1 MNVSEKFSIGRIIR
15 TCVRANERSHNIGRV
30 NGAIKPRP
38 EIPLSKRVGQ
48 LTLDHLG
55 APLSDVTFCVIDIET
70 TGASANSCAIT
81 EIAAAKYQGGQCI
94 GEFQTLINPGVAIPP
109 NITFL
114 TGITTAMVLPAPRV
128 DRVLGSLVEFV
139 RDSVIVGHNVRFD
152 LAFLNKALRTN
163 DWPTFENRVVD
174 TLRLAR
180 RLVREEVYNCK
191 LSTLAQHFALVNQ
204 PTHRALD
211 DVRATADLLHLL
223 LERASGFGVLGLDDL
238 LELPA
243 INRHPQAHK
252 LHLTNGLPRS
262 PGVYL
267 FRDVA
272 GTVLYVGKATNLR
285 SRVRAYFSSED
296 RRKVQPMLRVLHRVD
311 HIRCTTPFEAA
322 ILENRLIQREM
333 PRFNRQ
339 AKMWS
344 TYRYVRVIGSGP
356 QAKIAVTSSPG
367 GIAGARYLG
376 PFSSP
381 HAARL
386 ASMALR
392 EAAANYGPMWVEAL
406 DTHPE
411 QLFETLAV
419 NMRTL
424 AEEERFEE
432 AASLRDRAGI
442 LARGVDRQRKA
453 QRLRSTGWMTLT
465 VRLPDAQGHRL
476 GSRVS
481 GPTHEIRFADG
492 RVRFG
497 EGKPQT
503 VGEVAVDEPVPAH
516 LIDELAVAVRW
527 LETIGTKARI
537 EHADQGLA
545 FPSVPMVR
553 FDERRPSDSRRSKA
567 DDQALAASSCD
578 TRINDSS
585 AATARPDSTASAAST
600 KPRSRSSARPA
611 TTQPAA
617 ALSNTMSRWGPALPS
632 STARRKRALSA
643 AKPPRS

>member
-1 MNVSEKFSIGRIIR
+1 MAR
-15 TCVRANERSHNIGRV
+15 T
-30 NGAIKPRP
+30 KQ

-70 TGASANSCAIT
+70 TGASPNTCAIT
-81 EIAAAKYQGGQCI
+81 EIAAAKFQGGRCI

-109 NITFL
+109 QITFL
-114 TGITTAMVLPAPRV
+114 TGITTSMVLPAPRV
-128 DRVLGSLVEFV
+128 ERVLGSLVEFV
-139 RDSVIVGHNVRFD
+139 RDAVIVGHNVRFD
-152 LAFLNKALRTN
+152 LGFLNRALRLH
-163 DWPTFENRVVD
+163 DWPAFTNRVVD
-174 TLRLAR
+174 TVGLAR
-180 RLVREEVYNCK
+180 RLVREEVSNCK
-191 LSTLAQHFALVNQ
+191 LGTLAQHFGLTNQ

-262 PGVYL
+262 PGVYI
-267 FRDVA
+267 FRDIS

-285 SRVRAYFSSED
+285 ARVRSYFSSED
-296 RRKVQPMLRVLHRVD
+296 RRKIQPMLRVLHRID
-311 HIRCTTPFEAA
+311 HVRCATAMEAA
-322 ILENRLIQREM
+322 VLETRLIQREM

-344 TYRYVRVIGSGP
+344 AYRYVRVIGSGA
-356 QAKIAVTSSPG
+356 QAKIAVTATPG
-367 GIAGARYLG
+367 GVSSARYLG
-376 PFSSP
+376 PFSST

-386 ASMALR
+386 ASLALR
-392 EAAANYGPMWVEAL
+392 EAATNFGPNWVNAL
-406 DTHPE
+406 DHQPE

-424 AEEERFEE
+424 AEDERFEE
-432 AASLRDRAGI
+432 AALVRDRAGI

-453 QRLRSTGWMTLT
+453 QRLRSTGWMTIS
-465 VRLPDAQGHRL
+465 LPTPDRAGDRF
-476 GSRVS
+476 GRDGCREV
-481 GPTHEIRFADG
+481 HEIRFVDG

-497 EGKPQT
+497 EGKPDT
-503 VGEVAVDEPVPAH
+503 IAHVDLAEPVPTH
-516 LIDELAVAVRW
+516 LIDELAVVVRW
-527 LETIGTKARI
+527 LETTGTKARI
-537 EHADQGLA
+537 NHADHGLA
-545 FPSVPMVR
+545 FPSAPMVR
-553 FDERRPSDSRRSKA
+553 FDERRPAAPATQLAA
-567 DDQALAASSCD
+567 DPASSCD
-578 TRINDSS
+578 TRMSASS
-585 AATARPDSTASAAST
+585 APTARPESMASAERT
-600 KPRSRSSARPA
+600 RPRSRSSAKPA

-617 ALSNTMSRWGPALPS
+617 ALSNTMSRWGPGVPS
-632 STARRKRALSA
+632 STARKKRALSA